1 MSSQTSRSSDDR
13 RWKQLCSRPDAC
25 EVGFA
30 VGSEG
35 TQIAKDTASIILLDV
50 NLTCIVVGAKQRRN
64 VFNGMQRLVPP

>member
-1 MSSQTSRSSDDR
+1 MTGDGSNCAPA
-13 RWKQLCSRPDAC
+13 LMHAN
-25 EVGFA
+25 VGFA

-64 VFNGMQRLVPP
+64 VFNGVQRLVPP